1 MFVSKDRPTARMI
14 RLDMTR
20 IELTID
26 FKMKRAYESTV
37 VDETGKVFVIVL
49 ESKTTRI
56 EIKLCSKVTKS
67 DKHT

>member
-14 RLDMTR
+14 RLDKTR

-37 VDETGKVFVIVL
+37 VDETGKVFVIA
-49 ESKTTRI
+49 RI
-56 EIKLCSKVTKS
+56 S
-67 DKHT
+67 DDSN